1 MGRALDEVGIGWLGT
16 SSPQAKGRVER
27 LWGTWQDRLL
37 VELRLETITTLAD
50 ANAFLPR
57 FLVHHNTRFAV
68 PPADPEPAW
77 RPFPEGLSAETVFCF
92 HYPRRVARDATVSW
106 GEGALAL
113 PRRPDG
119 RSWAGCAITLEEWLD
134 GSLWAR
140 HEGRHYP
147 LTEAPADPT
156 LLRARHLS
164 RRSEGRP
171 DLPAPE
177 PRGSPTRP
185 GDPPAHWRPGPDHPW
200 RR

>member
-1 MGRALDEVGIGWLGT
+1 MGRALDEAGIAWLGAG
-16 SSPQAKGRVER
+16 SAQAKGRVER
-27 LWGTWQDRLL
+27 LWGTWQDRLR
-37 VELRLETITTLAD
+37 VELRLETITSIAE
-50 ANAFLPR
+50 ANVFLPTFMAR
-57 FLVHHNTRFAV
+57 HTARFAV
-68 PPADPEPAW
+68 PPADPESAW
-77 RPFPEGLSAETVFCF
+77 RAWPAGFSPEAVFRF

-106 GEGALAL
+106 GEAALAL

-119 RSWAGCAITLEEWLD
+119 RSWAGCAITLEERLD
-134 GSLWAR
+134 GSLWAA

-164 RRSEGRP
+164 RRSDGRP

-177 PRGSPTRP
+177 PRGEPGSAGRP
-185 GDPPAHWRPGPDHPW
+185 AARWRPGPDHPW